1 MGGKGAAVL
10 WSLSA
15 SALNWDDGYVDQH
28 SLERE
33 RMVAEQLASRD
44 IVDERVLSAM
54 TEVPR
59 HEFVD
64 DGLNGQAYS
73 DGALPIGEQQ
83 TISQPYIVALTCQA
97 MALEPDARVLEVGT
111 GSGYAAAVLS
121 RLAARVYTIERH
133 QSLVSRAS
141 ERLQALGYDNVE
153 VRCGDG
159 ADGWPS
165 EAPFD
170 AIAVAAAA
178 SKVPTSLLEQ
188 LADGGRLVIPVG
200 EQGRSQE
207 LRLITRTGSV
217 FDERSL
223 CQVRFVPLVR

>member
-1 MGGKGAAVL
+1 MGVKSRVEDHCLPARLVS
-10 WSLSA
+10 W
-15 SALNWDDGYVDQH
+15 NDGYVDRRAI
-28 SLERE
+28 ERE
-33 RMVAEQLASRD
+33 RMVVEQLASRD

-54 TEVPR
+54 TGVPR

-64 DGLNGQAYS
+64 DGLNDQAYS

-121 RLAARVYTIERH
+121 RLAERVYTIERH
-133 QSLVSRAS
+133 QTLASRAS

-159 ADGWPS
+159 ADGWLS

-178 SKVPTSLLEQ
+178 SKIPTSLLEQ
-188 LADGGRLVIPVG
+188 LAEGGRLVIPVG

-207 LRLITRTGSV
+207 LRLITRAGSV
-217 FDERSL
+217 FEERSL